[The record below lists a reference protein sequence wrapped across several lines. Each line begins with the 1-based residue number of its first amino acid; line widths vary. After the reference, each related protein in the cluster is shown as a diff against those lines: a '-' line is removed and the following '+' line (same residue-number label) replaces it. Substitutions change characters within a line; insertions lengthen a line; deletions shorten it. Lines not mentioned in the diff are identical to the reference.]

1 MIPLGKVSVFAA
13 SSWGGFFL
21 EQRMAKLYAEIAK
34 MEAQDDGTV
43 KVWGYASSEAVDS
56 DGEIIAAE
64 AMKAAIP
71 DYMKFGAVREMHG
84 SNAAGTAIEINVEN
98 DGRTFF
104 GAHIVDPVAVTKVKT
119 GVYKGFS
126 IGGSVTARDELNKSQ
141 ITGLK
146 LTEISLVDRP
156 ANPDAVFT
164 CYKADKPKDEE
175 EADKDDKPSDKS
187 AEEKG
192 DKPKDGDKE
201 PEAEEKDGKDDKKDD
216 EEEDDKKDEAEKSAS
231 VNLSESEIAI
241 LKAVLAKAEKPKDE
255 PVAKSMWQVKSLAD
269 VLMSLEWLISDASYD
284 GVDEAVIAQI
294 KESAGKLAES
304 LKALTVSEADKLVD
318 GLAAKAD
325 KSDDLAKAESV
336 DELAKAQDALKKS
349 NDALAKAQAEI
360 ESLKKQAAPPKGS
373 TKAISKAE
381 DNGEDPLNGFEPI
394 VKNDGSLDDV
404 ATLVKAAQ
412 AGRL

>member
-1 MIPLGKVSVFAA
+1 
-13 SSWGGFFL
+13 
-21 EQRMAKLYAEIAK
+21 MAKLYAEIAK

-56 DGEIIAAE
+56 DGEVIAAE

-84 SNAAGTAIEINVEN
+84 SNAAGTAIEINVED

-164 CYKADKPKDEE
+164 CFKADKPKEGEE
-175 EADKDDKPSDKS
+175 TADKDDEPADKTDETP
-187 AEEKG
+187 ADDTEKA
-192 DKPKDGDKE
+192 DG
-201 PEAEEKDGKDDKKDD
+201 EKVDDK
-216 EEEDDKKDEAEKSAS
+216 EDDKKDEAEKSAS
-231 VNLSESEIAI
+231 VELSESEIAI

-269 VLMSLEWLISDASYD
+269 VLMSLKWLIEDAVY
-284 GVDEAVIAQI
+284 GNIDEAVIAQI
-294 KESAGKLAES
+294 KESAGSLAES

-373 TKAISKAE
+373 TKAIGKAE
-381 DNGEDPLNGFEPI
+381 DNGEDPLNGFQPI

-404 ATLVKAAQ
+404 ATLVKAAHT
-412 AGRL
+412 GRL

>member
-1 MIPLGKVSVFAA
+1 
-13 SSWGGFFL
+13 
-21 EQRMAKLYAEIAK
+21 MAKLYAEIAK

-84 SNAAGTAIEINVEN
+84 SNAAGTAIEINVED

-175 EADKDDKPSDKS
+175 EADKDEDDKTADKTDETPDDD
-187 AEEKG
+187 AEKA
-192 DKPKDGDKE
+192 DG
-201 PEAEEKDGKDDKKDD
+201 DKKDD
-216 EEEDDKKDEAEKSAS
+216 KDDKEDEAEKSAS

-241 LKAVLAKAEKPKDE
+241 LKAVLAKAEKLKDE

-269 VLMSLEWLISDASYD
+269 VLTSLKWLIEDAAYD
-284 GVDEAVIAQI
+284 NIDETVIAQI
-294 KESAGKLAES
+294 KESAGSLAES

-325 KSDDLAKAESV
+325 KSDDLAKAESA

-373 TKAISKAE
+373 AKAISKAE
-381 DNGEDPLNGFEPI
+381 DNGEDPLKGFQPI

>member
-1 MIPLGKVSVFAA
+1 
-13 SSWGGFFL
+13 
-21 EQRMAKLYAEIAK
+21 MAKLYAEIAK

-84 SNAAGTAIEINVEN
+84 SNAAGTAIEINVED

-164 CYKADKPKDEE
+164 CYKADKPKADE
-175 EADKDDKPSDKS
+175 EADKDEDDKTADKADETPADD
-187 AEEKG
+187 AEKA
-192 DKPKDGDKE
+192 DG
-201 PEAEEKDGKDDKKDD
+201 DKKDD
-216 EEEDDKKDEAEKSAS
+216 KDDKEDETEKSAS

-241 LKAVLAKAEKPKDE
+241 LKAVLAKAEKQEAVTK
-255 PVAKSMWQVKSLAD
+255 AD
-269 VLMSLEWLISDASYD
+269 
-284 GVDEAVIAQI
+284 GPVDE
-294 KESAGKLAES
+294 L
-304 LKALTVSEADKLVD
+304 VSKS
-318 GLAAKAD
+318 D
-325 KSDDLAKAESV
+325 KSDDLAKAEMA
-336 DELAKAQDALKKS
+336 DALAKAQDALKKS

-381 DNGEDPLNGFEPI
+381 DNGEDPLKGFQPI

-412 AGRL
+412 TGRL

>member
-1 MIPLGKVSVFAA
+1 
-13 SSWGGFFL
+13 
-21 EQRMAKLYAEIAK
+21 MAKLYAEIAK

-56 DGEIIAAE
+56 DGEVIAAE

-84 SNAAGTAIEINVEN
+84 SNAAGTAIEINVED

-164 CYKADKPKDEE
+164 CFKADKPKDDEE
-175 EADKDDKPSDKS
+175 TADKDDESADKADETS
-187 AEEKG
+187 ADDAEKA
-192 DKPKDGDKE
+192 DGDK
-201 PEAEEKDGKDDKKDD
+201 KDGK
-216 EEEDDKKDEAEKSAS
+216 EDDKKDEAEKSAS
-231 VNLSESEIAI
+231 VELSASEIAI
-241 LKAVLAKAEKPKDE
+241 LKAVLVKAEKPKDE

-269 VLMSLEWLISDASYD
+269 VLASLKWLIEDAIYD
-284 GVDEAVIAQI
+284 DVDAAVIAQI
-294 KESAGKLAES
+294 KESAGSLAES

-325 KSDDLAKAESV
+325 KSDGLAKAESA

-373 TKAISKAE
+373 TKAIGKAE
-381 DNGEDPLNGFEPI
+381 DNGEDPLQGFQPI

-412 AGRL
+412 TGRL

>member
-1 MIPLGKVSVFAA
+1 
-13 SSWGGFFL
+13 
-21 EQRMAKLYAEIAK
+21 MAKLYAEIAK

-84 SNAAGTAIEINVEN
+84 SNAAGTAIEINVED

-187 AEEKG
+187 AEEEG
-192 DKPKDGDKE
+192 DKPKDGDKK
-201 PEAEEKDGKDDKKDD
+201 PEAEEKDDKDDKED
-216 EEEDDKKDEAEKSAS
+216 ETEKSAS
-231 VNLSESEIAI
+231 VDLSESEIAI
-241 LKAVLAKAEKPKDE
+241 LKAVLAKAEKQEAVTKADE
-255 PVAKSMWQVKSLAD
+255 PIDESVSKS
-269 VLMSLEWLISDASYD
+269 
-284 GVDEAVIAQI
+284 
-294 KESAGKLAES
+294 
-304 LKALTVSEADKLVD
+304 
-318 GLAAKAD
+318 D

-404 ATLVKAAQ
+404 ATLIKAKQ
-412 AGRL
+412 TGRL

>member
-1 MIPLGKVSVFAA
+1 
-13 SSWGGFFL
+13 
-21 EQRMAKLYAEIAK
+21 MAKLYAEIAK

-84 SNAAGTAIEINVEN
+84 SNAAGTAIEINVED

-164 CYKADKPKDEE
+164 CFKADKPKDEE
-175 EADKDDKPSDKS
+175 EAANKDDKPSDKS
-187 AEEKG
+187 AEEEG

-201 PEAEEKDGKDDKKDD
+201 PEAEDKEDDKKDD
-216 EEEDDKKDEAEKSAS
+216 KEDETEKSAS
-231 VNLSESEIAI
+231 VDLSEAEIAI

-255 PVAKSMWQVKSLAD
+255 LVTKSMWQVKSLAD
-269 VLMSLEWLISDASYD
+269 VLMSLKWLIEDAAYD
-284 GVDEAVIAQI
+284 NIDEAIIAQI
-294 KESAGKLAES
+294 KESAGSLAES
-304 LKALTVSEADKLVD
+304 LKALTVSEADKLAD
-318 GLAAKAD
+318 GLTAKAD

-349 NDALAKAQAEI
+349 NDALAKAQAEL

-373 TKAISKAE
+373 AKAISKAE
-381 DNGEDPLNGFEPI
+381 DNGEDPLNGFQPI

>member
-1 MIPLGKVSVFAA
+1 
-13 SSWGGFFL
+13 
-21 EQRMAKLYAEIAK
+21 MAKLYAEIAK

-84 SNAAGTAIEINVEN
+84 SNAAGTAIEINVED

-164 CYKADKPKDEE
+164 CFKADKPKDEE
-175 EADKDDKPSDKS
+175 EADKDEDDKPSDKS
-187 AEEKG
+187 AEEEG

-201 PEAEEKDGKDDKKDD
+201 PEDKDDKDDKED
-216 EEEDDKKDEAEKSAS
+216 EEDETEKSES
-231 VNLSESEIAI
+231 LNLSESEIAI
-241 LKAVLAKAEKPKDE
+241 LKAVLAKAEKQEAATKADE
-255 PVAKSMWQVKSLAD
+255 PVDESVSKS
-269 VLMSLEWLISDASYD
+269 
-284 GVDEAVIAQI
+284 
-294 KESAGKLAES
+294 
-304 LKALTVSEADKLVD
+304 
-318 GLAAKAD
+318 D
-325 KSDDLAKAESV
+325 KSDDLAKAEMA
-336 DELAKAQDALKKS
+336 DALAKAQDALKKS

-381 DNGEDPLNGFEPI
+381 DNGEDPLKGFEPI

-404 ATLVKAAQ
+404 ATLIKAAQ
-412 AGRL
+412 TGRL

>member
-1 MIPLGKVSVFAA
+1 
-13 SSWGGFFL
+13 
-21 EQRMAKLYAEIAK
+21 MAKLYAEIAK

-84 SNAAGTAIEINVEN
+84 SNAAGTAIEINVED

-175 EADKDDKPSDKS
+175 EADKEEDEKPTDKADETPADDT
-187 AEEKG
+187 EKA
-192 DKPKDGDKE
+192 DG
-201 PEAEEKDGKDDKKDD
+201 DKKDD
-216 EEEDDKKDEAEKSAS
+216 KEDKEDETGKSAS
-231 VNLSESEIAI
+231 VELSESEIAI
-241 LKAVLAKAEKPKDE
+241 LKAVLAKAEKPKDD

-269 VLMSLEWLISDASYD
+269 VLLSLKWLINDAGYD

-294 KESAGKLAES
+294 KESAANLAES

-325 KSDDLAKAESV
+325 KSDDLAKAESAG
-336 DELAKAQDALKKS
+336 ELAKAQDALKKS

-404 ATLVKAAQ
+404 ATLIKAKQ
-412 AGRL
+412 TGRL

>member
-1 MIPLGKVSVFAA
+1 
-13 SSWGGFFL
+13 
-21 EQRMAKLYAEIAK
+21 MAKLYAEIAK

-84 SNAAGTAIEINVEN
+84 SNAAGTAIEINVED

-104 GAHIVDPVAVTKVKT
+104 GAHIVDPIAVTKVKT

-175 EADKDDKPSDKS
+175 EADKAEDDKS
-187 AEEKG
+187 ANKTDETPADDAEKA
-192 DKPKDGDKE
+192 DGNK
-201 PEAEEKDGKDDKKDD
+201 KDDK
-216 EEEDDKKDEAEKSAS
+216 EDEAEKSAS
-231 VNLSESEIAI
+231 VELSESEIAI
-241 LKAVLAKAEKPKDE
+241 LKAVLAKAEKLKDE
-255 PVAKSMWQVKSLAD
+255 PVTKSMWQVKSLAD
-269 VLMSLEWLISDASYD
+269 VLMSLKWLIEDAVY
-284 GVDEAVIAQI
+284 GNIDEAVIAQI
-294 KESAGKLAES
+294 KESAGSLAES

-373 TKAISKAE
+373 AKAISKAE
-381 DNGEDPLNGFEPI
+381 DNGEDPLKGFQPI

>member
-1 MIPLGKVSVFAA
+1 MT
-13 SSWGGFFL
+13 
-21 EQRMAKLYAEIAK
+21 KLYAEIAK

-84 SNAAGTAIEINVEN
+84 SNAAGTAIEINVED

-104 GAHIVDPVAVTKVKT
+104 GAHIVDPIAVTKVKT

-164 CYKADKPKDEE
+164 CFKADKPKDGEE
-175 EADKDDKPSDKS
+175 AADKDDES
-187 AEEKG
+187 AKKTDETPADDTEK
-192 DKPKDGDKE
+192 
-201 PEAEEKDGKDDKKDD
+201 ADDKADKKVDD
-216 EEEDDKKDEAEKSAS
+216 KEDDKKDETEKSAS

-269 VLMSLEWLISDASYD
+269 VLMSLKWLIEDAAYD
-284 GVDEAVIAQI
+284 NIDEAVIAQI
-294 KESAGKLAES
+294 KESAGSLAES

-325 KSDDLAKAESV
+325 KSDDLAKAEMA
-336 DELAKAQDALKKS
+336 DALAKAQDALKKS

-373 TKAISKAE
+373 TKAIGKAE
-381 DNGEDPLNGFEPI
+381 DNGEDPLNGFTPI

-404 ATLVKAAQ
+404 ATLIKAKQ
-412 AGRL
+412 TGRL

>member
-1 MIPLGKVSVFAA
+1 MT
-13 SSWGGFFL
+13 
-21 EQRMAKLYAEIAK
+21 KLYAEIAK

-56 DGEIIAAE
+56 DGEVIAAE

-84 SNAAGTAIEINVEN
+84 SNAAGTAIEINVED

-104 GAHIVDPVAVTKVKT
+104 GAHIVDPIAVTKVKT

-126 IGGSVTARDELNKSQ
+126 IGGSVTARDDLNKSQ

-164 CYKADKPKDEE
+164 CFKADKPKADE
-175 EADKDDKPSDKS
+175 EADKDEDDKS
-187 AEEKG
+187 ADKTDETPADDAEKA
-192 DKPKDGDKE
+192 DG
-201 PEAEEKDGKDDKKDD
+201 DKKDD
-216 EEEDDKKDEAEKSAS
+216 DKEDKEDEAEKSAS

-241 LKAVLAKAEKPKDE
+241 LKAVLAKADKPKDE
-255 PVAKSMWQVKSLAD
+255 PVAKSMYQVKSLAD
-269 VLMSLEWLISDASYD
+269 VLMSLKWLVDDAVYVD
-284 GVDEAVIAQI
+284 IDEAVIAQI
-294 KESAGKLAES
+294 KESAASLAES
-304 LKALTVSEADKLVD
+304 LKALAASEADKLVD

-325 KSDDLAKAESV
+325 KSDDIAKAESA

-373 TKAISKAE
+373 TKAIGKAE
-381 DNGEDPLNGFEPI
+381 DNGEDPLKGFQPI

-404 ATLVKAAQ
+404 ATLIKAAQ
-412 AGRL
+412 TGRL

>member
-1 MIPLGKVSVFAA
+1 
-13 SSWGGFFL
+13 
-21 EQRMAKLYAEIAK
+21 MAKLYAEIAK

-84 SNAAGTAIEINVEN
+84 SNAAGTAIEINVED

-141 ITGLK
+141 ITGLR

-175 EADKDDKPSDKS
+175 EADKD
-187 AEEKG
+187 E
-192 DKPKDGDKE
+192 
-201 PEAEEKDGKDDKKDD
+201 DDKTADKTDETPDD
-216 EEEDDKKDEAEKSAS
+216 DAEKADGDKKDEKDDKEDETEKSAS
-231 VNLSESEIAI
+231 VDLSESEIAI

-255 PVAKSMWQVKSLAD
+255 PVAKSMWQVKSLGD
-269 VLMSLEWLISDASYD
+269 VLMSLKWLIEDAVY
-284 GVDEAVIAQI
+284 GNIDEAVIAKI
-294 KESAGKLAES
+294 KESAGSLAES

-325 KSDDLAKAESV
+325 KSDDLAKAESA

-349 NDALAKAQAEI
+349 NKALAEAQAEI

-373 TKAISKAE
+373 AKAISKAE
-381 DNGEDPLNGFEPI
+381 DNGEDPLKGFQPI

>member
-1 MIPLGKVSVFAA
+1 
-13 SSWGGFFL
+13 
-21 EQRMAKLYAEIAK
+21 MAKLYAEIAK

-56 DGEIIAAE
+56 DGEVIAAE

-84 SNAAGTAIEINVEN
+84 SNAAGTAIEINVED

-164 CYKADKPKDEE
+164 CFKADKPKDEE
-175 EADKDDKPSDKS
+175 EAADKDDEPADKADETPDDD
-187 AEEKG
+187 AEKA
-192 DKPKDGDKE
+192 DG
-201 PEAEEKDGKDDKKDD
+201 DKKDD
-216 EEEDDKKDEAEKSAS
+216 KEYDKKDEAEKSAS

-269 VLMSLEWLISDASYD
+269 VLTSLKWLIEDAAYD
-284 GVDEAVIAQI
+284 KVDEAVIAQI
-294 KESAGKLAES
+294 KESAASLAES

-373 TKAISKAE
+373 TKAIGKAE
-381 DNGEDPLNGFEPI
+381 DNGEDPLNGFQPI

-412 AGRL
+412 TGRL

>member
-1 MIPLGKVSVFAA
+1 
-13 SSWGGFFL
+13 
-21 EQRMAKLYAEIAK
+21 MAKLYAEIAK

-84 SNAAGTAIEINVEN
+84 SNAAGTAIEINVED

-104 GAHIVDPVAVTKVKT
+104 GAHIVDPIAVTKVKT

-164 CYKADKPKDEE
+164 CYKADKPKDGE
-175 EADKDDKPSDKS
+175 EADKDDKPADKADETPADDTEKADSDTVD
-187 AEEKG
+187 EKV
-192 DKPKDGDKE
+192 DNK
-201 PEAEEKDGKDDKKDD
+201 
-216 EEEDDKKDEAEKSAS
+216 EDDKKDEAEKSAS
-231 VNLSESEIAI
+231 VELSDSEITI

-269 VLMSLEWLISDASYD
+269 VLTSLKWLIEDAAYD
-284 GVDEAVIAQI
+284 NIDEAVIAQI
-294 KESAGKLAES
+294 KESAGSLAES

-373 TKAISKAE
+373 TKAIGKAE
-381 DNGEDPLNGFEPI
+381 DNGEDPLKGFEPI

-404 ATLVKAAQ
+404 ATLIKAAQ
-412 AGRL
+412 TGRL

>member
-1 MIPLGKVSVFAA
+1 
-13 SSWGGFFL
+13 
-21 EQRMAKLYAEIAK
+21 MAKLYAEIAK

-84 SNAAGTAIEINVEN
+84 SNAAGTAIEINVED

-164 CYKADKPKDEE
+164 CFKADKPKDGEE
-175 EADKDDKPSDKS
+175 VADKDDEPADKTDETP
-187 AEEKG
+187 ADDTEKA
-192 DKPKDGDKE
+192 DSEKKDDKE
-201 PEAEEKDGKDDKKDD
+201 DDKKDD
-216 EEEDDKKDEAEKSAS
+216 AEKSAS

-241 LKAVLAKAEKPKDE
+241 LKAVLAKAEKSDGVAKAE
-255 PVAKSMWQVKSLAD
+255 PIAKSMWQVKSLAD
-269 VLMSLEWLISDASYD
+269 VLASLKWLIEDAIYD
-284 GVDEAVIAQI
+284 DVDAAVIAQI
-294 KESAGKLAES
+294 KESAGSLAES

-325 KSDDLAKAESV
+325 KSDDLAKAESA
-336 DELAKAQDALKKS
+336 DELAKTQDALKKS

-373 TKAISKAE
+373 TKAIGKAE
-381 DNGEDPLNGFEPI
+381 DNGEDPLKGFQPI

-412 AGRL
+412 SGRL

>member
-1 MIPLGKVSVFAA
+1 
-13 SSWGGFFL
+13 
-21 EQRMAKLYAEIAK
+21 MAKLYAEITK

-56 DGEIIAAE
+56 DGEVIAAE

-175 EADKDDKPSDKS
+175 EADKDEDDKTADKTDETPADD
-187 AEEKG
+187 AEKAD
-192 DKPKDGDKE
+192 DKADGK
-201 PEAEEKDGKDDKKDD
+201 ADGKKDDK
-216 EEEDDKKDEAEKSAS
+216 EDEAEKSAS

-269 VLMSLEWLISDASYD
+269 VLTSLKWLIEDAAYD
-284 GVDEAVIAQI
+284 KVDEAVIAQI
-294 KESAGKLAES
+294 KESAASLAES
-304 LKALTVSEADKLVD
+304 LKALAASEADKLVD
-318 GLAAKAD
+318 GLATKAD

-373 TKAISKAE
+373 TKAIGKAE
-381 DNGEDPLNGFEPI
+381 DNGEDPLNGFQPI

-404 ATLVKAAQ
+404 ATLIKAKQ
-412 AGRL
+412 TGRL

>member
-1 MIPLGKVSVFAA
+1 
-13 SSWGGFFL
+13 
-21 EQRMAKLYAEIAK
+21 MAKLYAEIAK

-84 SNAAGTAIEINVEN
+84 SNAAGTAIEINVED

-164 CYKADKPKDEE
+164 CFKADKPKDEE
-175 EADKDDKPSDKS
+175 EADKAENDKPSDKS
-187 AEEKG
+187 AEAED
-192 DKPKDGDKE
+192 DKPKDDKE
-201 PEAEEKDGKDDKKDD
+201 
-216 EEEDDKKDEAEKSAS
+216 DEAEKSAS

-255 PVAKSMWQVKSLAD
+255 PVTKSMWQVKSLAD
-269 VLMSLEWLISDASYD
+269 VLVSLKWLIHDAGYD
-284 GVDEAVIAQI
+284 GTDEAVVAQI
-294 KESAGKLAES
+294 KESAGSLAES

-404 ATLVKAAQ
+404 ATLIKAKQ
-412 AGRL
+412 TGRL

>member
-1 MIPLGKVSVFAA
+1 
-13 SSWGGFFL
+13 
-21 EQRMAKLYAEIAK
+21 MAKLYAEIAK

-84 SNAAGTAIEINVEN
+84 SNAAGTAIEINVED

-269 VLMSLEWLISDASYD
+269 VLMSLEWLISDAGYD
-284 GVDEAVIAQI
+284 GVDDAVIAQI
-294 KESAGKLAES
+294 KESADSLAES

-373 TKAISKAE
+373 AKAISKAE
-381 DNGEDPLNGFEPI
+381 DNGEDPLKGFQPI

-412 AGRL
+412 TGRL

>member
-1 MIPLGKVSVFAA
+1 
-13 SSWGGFFL
+13 
-21 EQRMAKLYAEIAK
+21 MAKLYAEIAK

-84 SNAAGTAIEINVEN
+84 SNAAGTAIEINVED

-164 CYKADKPKDEE
+164 CFKADKPKDEE
-175 EADKDDKPSDKS
+175 EAADKDDKPSNKP
-187 AEEKG
+187 AEEEG

-201 PEAEEKDGKDDKKDD
+201 PEAEDKDGKDDKDD
-216 EEEDDKKDEAEKSAS
+216 KEDDKKDETEKSAS
-231 VNLSESEIAI
+231 VDLSEAEIAI
-241 LKAVLAKAEKPKDE
+241 LKAVLARFEK
-255 PVAKSMWQVKSLAD
+255 S
-269 VLMSLEWLISDASYD
+269 
-284 GVDEAVIAQI
+284 AV
-294 KESAGKLAES
+294 
-304 LKALTVSEADKLVD
+304 
-318 GLAAKAD
+318 
-325 KSDDLAKAESV
+325 SDDLAKAESV

-381 DNGEDPLNGFEPI
+381 DNGEDPLKGFQPI

-412 AGRL
+412 TGRL

>member
-1 MIPLGKVSVFAA
+1 
-13 SSWGGFFL
+13 
-21 EQRMAKLYAEIAK
+21 MAKLYAEIAK

-84 SNAAGTAIEINVEN
+84 SNAAGTAIEINVED

-164 CYKADKPKDEE
+164 CYKADKTKADEE
-175 EADKDDKPSDKS
+175 AEKAEDDKPSDKS
-187 AEEKG
+187 AE
-192 DKPKDGDKE
+192 D
-201 PEAEEKDGKDDKKDD
+201 KDGKDDKGDKEDD
-216 EEEDDKKDEAEKSAS
+216 EDETEKSES

-241 LKAVLAKAEKPKDE
+241 LKAVLAKAEKQEAATKADE
-255 PVAKSMWQVKSLAD
+255 PVDESVRKS
-269 VLMSLEWLISDASYD
+269 
-284 GVDEAVIAQI
+284 
-294 KESAGKLAES
+294 
-304 LKALTVSEADKLVD
+304 
-318 GLAAKAD
+318 D
-325 KSDDLAKAESV
+325 KSDDLAKAEMA

-381 DNGEDPLNGFEPI
+381 DNGEDPLKGFEPI

-404 ATLVKAAQ
+404 ATLIKAAQ
-412 AGRL
+412 TGRL

>member
-1 MIPLGKVSVFAA
+1 MT
-13 SSWGGFFL
+13 
-21 EQRMAKLYAEIAK
+21 KLYAEIAK

-84 SNAAGTAIEINVEN
+84 SNAAGTAIEINVED

-164 CYKADKPKDEE
+164 CYKADKPKADE
-175 EADKDDKPSDKS
+175 EADKDEDEKPADDT
-187 AEEKG
+187 EKA
-192 DKPKDGDKE
+192 DG
-201 PEAEEKDGKDDKKDD
+201 DKKDD
-216 EEEDDKKDEAEKSAS
+216 KDDKEDE
-231 VNLSESEIAI
+231 
-241 LKAVLAKAEKPKDE
+241 AEKPKDE

-269 VLMSLEWLISDASYD
+269 VLMSLKWLINDAGYD

-294 KESAGKLAES
+294 KESAGSLAES

-325 KSDDLAKAESV
+325 KSDDLAKAESA

-373 TKAISKAE
+373 TKAIGKAE
-381 DNGEDPLNGFEPI
+381 DNGEDPLNGFQPI

-404 ATLVKAAQ
+404 ATLIKAKQ
-412 AGRL
+412 TGRL

>member
-1 MIPLGKVSVFAA
+1 
-13 SSWGGFFL
+13 
-21 EQRMAKLYAEIAK
+21 MAKLYAEIAK

-56 DGEIIAAE
+56 DGEIITAQ

-84 SNAAGTAIEINVEN
+84 SNAAGTAIEINVED

-104 GAHIVDPVAVTKVKT
+104 GAHIVDPVAVTKVKK

-126 IGGSVTARDELNKSQ
+126 IGGGVTSRDELNKSQ

-164 CYKADKPKDEE
+164 CFKADKPKDGE
-175 EADKDDKPSDKS
+175 EAADKGDEPAEKTDETPADDTEKADGEKVDEKVDDK
-187 AEEKG
+187 
-192 DKPKDGDKE
+192 
-201 PEAEEKDGKDDKKDD
+201 
-216 EEEDDKKDEAEKSAS
+216 EDDKKDEAEKSAS
-231 VNLSESEIAI
+231 VELSESEIAI
-241 LKAVLAKAEKPKDE
+241 LKAVLAKAEKHEGELKYE
-255 PVAKSMWQVKSLAD
+255 PVD
-269 VLMSLEWLISDASYD
+269 VL
-284 GVDEAVIAQI
+284 
-294 KESAGKLAES
+294 
-304 LKALTVSEADKLVD
+304 VSKS
-318 GLAAKAD
+318 D

-336 DELAKAQDALKKS
+336 DELVKAQDALKKS

-381 DNGEDPLNGFEPI
+381 DNGEDPLNGFQPI

-404 ATLVKAAQ
+404 ATLIKAKQ
-412 AGRL
+412 TGRL

>member
-1 MIPLGKVSVFAA
+1 
-13 SSWGGFFL
+13 
-21 EQRMAKLYAEIAK
+21 MAKLYAEIAK

-84 SNAAGTAIEINVEN
+84 SNAAGTAIEINVED

-175 EADKDDKPSDKS
+175 EAVDKDDKP
-187 AEEKG
+187 AEKTDETPADDTEKA
-192 DKPKDGDKE
+192 DGDK
-201 PEAEEKDGKDDKKDD
+201 KDGK
-216 EEEDDKKDEAEKSAS
+216 EDDKKDEAEKSAS

-255 PVAKSMWQVKSLAD
+255 LVTKSMWQVKSLAD
-269 VLMSLEWLISDASYD
+269 VLTSLKWLIEDAAYD
-284 GVDEAVIAQI
+284 KVDEAVIAQI
-294 KESAGKLAES
+294 KESAGSLAES

-373 TKAISKAE
+373 TKAIGKAE
-381 DNGEDPLNGFEPI
+381 DNGEDPLQGFQPI

-412 AGRL
+412 TGRL

>member
-1 MIPLGKVSVFAA
+1 
-13 SSWGGFFL
+13 
-21 EQRMAKLYAEIAK
+21 MAKLYAEIAK

-84 SNAAGTAIEINVEN
+84 SNAAGTAIEINVED

-164 CYKADKPKDEE
+164 CYKADKQKDEE
-175 EADKDDKPSDKS
+175 EADKEDDDKPADKADETPADD
-187 AEEKG
+187 AEKA
-192 DKPKDGDKE
+192 DG
-201 PEAEEKDGKDDKKDD
+201 DKKDD
-216 EEEDDKKDEAEKSAS
+216 KEDETEKSAS

-255 PVAKSMWQVKSLAD
+255 PVAKSMWQVNSLAD
-269 VLMSLEWLISDASYD
+269 VLMSLKWLIEDAAYD
-284 GVDEAVIAQI
+284 NIDEAVIAQI
-294 KESAGKLAES
+294 KESAGSLAES
-304 LKALTVSEADKLVD
+304 LKALAISEADKLVD

-349 NDALAKAQAEI
+349 NDALAKARAEI

-381 DNGEDPLNGFEPI
+381 DNGEDPLNGFQPI

-412 AGRL
+412 TGRL

>member
-1 MIPLGKVSVFAA
+1 
-13 SSWGGFFL
+13 
-21 EQRMAKLYAEIAK
+21 MAKLYAEIAK

-84 SNAAGTAIEINVEN
+84 SNAAGTAIEINVED

-104 GAHIVDPVAVTKVKT
+104 GAHIVDPVAVAKVKT

-164 CYKADKPKDEE
+164 CFKADKPKDEE
-175 EADKDDKPSDKS
+175 AEKGEEDKPTDK
-187 AEEKG
+187 ADETPADDDEKA
-192 DKPKDGDKE
+192 DGDK
-201 PEAEEKDGKDDKKDD
+201 ADKKDD
-216 EEEDDKKDEAEKSAS
+216 DNDDKKDETEKSAS
-231 VNLSESEIAI
+231 VELSESEIAI
-241 LKAVLAKAEKPKDE
+241 LKTVLAKAEK
-255 PVAKSMWQVKSLAD
+255 L
-269 VLMSLEWLISDASYD
+269 
-284 GVDEAVIAQI
+284 
-294 KESAGKLAES
+294 
-304 LKALTVSEADKLVD
+304 
-318 GLAAKAD
+318 KAD
-325 KSDDLAKAESV
+325 KSDDLAKAELV

-381 DNGEDPLNGFEPI
+381 DNGEDPLNGFQPI

-412 AGRL
+412 TGRL

>member
-1 MIPLGKVSVFAA
+1 MT
-13 SSWGGFFL
+13 
-21 EQRMAKLYAEIAK
+21 KLYAQIAK
-34 MEAQDDGTV
+34 TEAQDDGTV

-56 DGEIIAAE
+56 DGEVIAAE

-84 SNAAGTAIEINVEN
+84 SNAAGTAIEINVED

-126 IGGSVTARDELNKSQ
+126 IGGRVTARDDLNKSQ

-164 CYKADKPKDEE
+164 CFKADKPKADE
-175 EADKDDKPSDKS
+175 EADKDEDDKS
-187 AEEKG
+187 ADKTDETPADDAEKA
-192 DKPKDGDKE
+192 DG
-201 PEAEEKDGKDDKKDD
+201 DKKDD
-216 EEEDDKKDEAEKSAS
+216 KEDKEDEAEKSAS
-231 VNLSESEIAI
+231 VNLSESEIAA
-241 LKAVLAKAEKPKDE
+241 LKAVLAKADKPKGGTA
-255 PVAKSMWQVKSLAD
+255 AKSMYQVKSPAD
-269 VLMSLEWLISDASYD
+269 VLMSLKWLVEDAAYD
-284 GVDEAVIAQI
+284 NIDEAVTAQI
-294 KESAGKLAES
+294 KESAAGLAES
-304 LKALTVSEADKLVD
+304 LKALAASEADKPAD
-318 GLAAKAD
+318 GLAAKAG
-325 KSDDLAKAESV
+325 KSDDIAKAESA

-360 ESLKKQAAPPKGS
+360 ESLKKQAVPPKGS
-373 TKAISKAE
+373 TKAIGKAE
-381 DNGEDPLNGFEPI
+381 DNGEDPLKGFQPI

-404 ATLVKAAQ
+404 ATLIKAAQ
-412 AGRL
+412 TGRL

>member
-1 MIPLGKVSVFAA
+1 
-13 SSWGGFFL
+13 
-21 EQRMAKLYAEIAK
+21 MAKLYAEIAK

-56 DGEIIAAE
+56 DGEVIAAE

-84 SNAAGTAIEINVEN
+84 SNAAGTAIEINVED

-104 GAHIVDPVAVTKVKT
+104 GAHIIDPIAVTKVKT

-164 CYKADKPKDEE
+164 CFKADKPKDEE
-175 EADKDDKPSDKS
+175 EATDKDDKPSDKS
-187 AEEKG
+187 TEEE
-192 DKPKDGDKE
+192 DENPKDGDKE
-201 PEAEEKDGKDDKKDD
+201 PKAEDKDDKDD
-216 EEEDDKKDEAEKSAS
+216 SKKDEAEKSAS
-231 VNLSESEIAI
+231 VELSESEIAI
-241 LKAVLAKAEKPKDE
+241 LKAVLAKAEKPEDE
-255 PVAKSMWQVKSLAD
+255 LVAKSMWQVKSLAD
-269 VLMSLEWLISDASYD
+269 VLASLKWLIEDAIYD
-284 GVDEAVIAQI
+284 DVDVAVIAQI
-294 KESAGKLAES
+294 KESAGSLAES

-325 KSDDLAKAESV
+325 KSDDLAKAESA

-381 DNGEDPLNGFEPI
+381 DNGEDPLQGFQPI

>member
-1 MIPLGKVSVFAA
+1 
-13 SSWGGFFL
+13 
-21 EQRMAKLYAEIAK
+21 MAKLYAEIAK

-84 SNAAGTAIEINVEN
+84 SNAAGTAIEINVED

-164 CYKADKPKDEE
+164 CFKADKPKDEE
-175 EADKDDKPSDKS
+175 EATDKDDKPSDKS
-187 AEEKG
+187 AEDEDG
-192 DKPKDGDKE
+192 KPKDGDKK
-201 PEAEEKDGKDDKKDD
+201 PETEDKDDKDDKDD
-216 EEEDDKKDEAEKSAS
+216 DKEDETEKSAS

-241 LKAVLAKAEKPKDE
+241 LKAVLAKAEKQEAVTK
-255 PVAKSMWQVKSLAD
+255 AD
-269 VLMSLEWLISDASYD
+269 DP
-284 GVDEAVIAQI
+284 VDE
-294 KESAGKLAES
+294 S
-304 LKALTVSEADKLVD
+304 VSKS
-318 GLAAKAD
+318 D
-325 KSDDLAKAESV
+325 KSDDLSKAEMA
-336 DELAKAQDALKKS
+336 DALAKAQDALKKS
-349 NDALAKAQAEI
+349 NEALARAQAEI

-381 DNGEDPLNGFEPI
+381 DNGEDPLKGFEPI

-404 ATLVKAAQ
+404 ATLIKAKQ
-412 AGRL
+412 TGRL

>member
-1 MIPLGKVSVFAA
+1 MICRKFNFTVGSVGVCR
-13 SSWGGFFL
+13 SLCGGGFFL
-21 EQRMAKLYAEIAK
+21 EYRMAKLYAEIAK

-84 SNAAGTAIEINVEN
+84 SNAAGTAIEINVED

-175 EADKDDKPSDKS
+175 ETADKDNEPADKAGETPADDT
-187 AEEKG
+187 EKA
-192 DKPKDGDKE
+192 DGEKVDDKE
-201 PEAEEKDGKDDKKDD
+201 
-216 EEEDDKKDEAEKSAS
+216 DEAEKSAS

-269 VLMSLEWLISDASYD
+269 VLMSLKWLIEDAAYD
-284 GVDEAVIAQI
+284 NIDEAVIAQI
-294 KESAGKLAES
+294 KESAGSLAES
-304 LKALTVSEADKLVD
+304 LKALTISEADKLVD

-381 DNGEDPLNGFEPI
+381 DNGEDPLNGFQPI

-404 ATLVKAAQ
+404 ATLIKAAH

>member
-1 MIPLGKVSVFAA
+1 
-13 SSWGGFFL
+13 
-21 EQRMAKLYAEIAK
+21 MAKLYTEIAK

-56 DGEIIAAE
+56 DGEIITAE

-84 SNAAGTAIEINVEN
+84 LNAAGTAIEINVED

-164 CYKADKPKDEE
+164 CFKADKPKDEE
-175 EADKDDKPSDKS
+175 EADKEEDEKPTDKADETPADD
-187 AEEKG
+187 AEKA
-192 DKPKDGDKE
+192 DGN
-201 PEAEEKDGKDDKKDD
+201 KK
-216 EEEDDKKDEAEKSAS
+216 DDKKDEAEKSAS

-241 LKAVLAKAEKPKDE
+241 LKAALAKAEKQKDE
-255 PVAKSMWQVKSLAD
+255 PIAKSMWQVKSLSD
-269 VLMSLEWLISDASYD
+269 VLTSLKWLIEDAAYD
-284 GVDEAVIAQI
+284 KVDEAVIAQI
-294 KESAGKLAES
+294 KESAASLAES
-304 LKALTVSEADKLVD
+304 LKVLTVSEADKLID

-325 KSDDLAKAESV
+325 KSDDLAKAESAN
-336 DELAKAQDALKKS
+336 ELAKAQDALKKS

-381 DNGEDPLNGFEPI
+381 DNGEDLLNGFQPI

-404 ATLVKAAQ
+404 ATLIKAAQ
-412 AGRL
+412 TGRL

>member
-1 MIPLGKVSVFAA
+1 
-13 SSWGGFFL
+13 
-21 EQRMAKLYAEIAK
+21 MAKLYAEIAK

-56 DGEIIAAE
+56 DGEVIAAE

-84 SNAAGTAIEINVEN
+84 SNAAGTAIEINVED

-104 GAHIVDPVAVTKVKT
+104 GAHIVDPIAVTKVKT

-164 CYKADKPKDEE
+164 CFKADKPKDGEE
-175 EADKDDKPSDKS
+175 VADKDDESAKKTDETPADDTEKADDKSDK
-187 AEEKG
+187 KV
-192 DKPKDGDKE
+192 
-201 PEAEEKDGKDDKKDD
+201 DDK
-216 EEEDDKKDEAEKSAS
+216 EDDKKDEAEKSAS

-241 LKAVLAKAEKPKDE
+241 LKAVLAKAEKQEAATKADE
-255 PVAKSMWQVKSLAD
+255 PVDESVSKS
-269 VLMSLEWLISDASYD
+269 
-284 GVDEAVIAQI
+284 
-294 KESAGKLAES
+294 
-304 LKALTVSEADKLVD
+304 
-318 GLAAKAD
+318 D
-325 KSDDLAKAESV
+325 KSDDLAKAEMA
-336 DELAKAQDALKKS
+336 DALAKAQDALKKS

-373 TKAISKAE
+373 TKAIGKAE
-381 DNGEDPLNGFEPI
+381 DNGEDPLNGFTPI

-404 ATLVKAAQ
+404 ATLIKAKQ
-412 AGRL
+412 TGRL

>member
-1 MIPLGKVSVFAA
+1 
-13 SSWGGFFL
+13 
-21 EQRMAKLYAEIAK
+21 MAKLYAEIAK

-56 DGEIIAAE
+56 DGEVIAAE

-84 SNAAGTAIEINVEN
+84 SNAAGTAIEINVED

-164 CYKADKPKDEE
+164 CFKADKPKDGEE
-175 EADKDDKPSDKS
+175 AADKDDEPADK
-187 AEEKG
+187 ADETPADDTEK
-192 DKPKDGDKE
+192 
-201 PEAEEKDGKDDKKDD
+201 ADDKKD
-216 EEEDDKKDEAEKSAS
+216 KAEKSAS
-231 VNLSESEIAI
+231 VELSDSEIAI

-269 VLMSLEWLISDASYD
+269 VLMSLKWLIEDAVY
-284 GVDEAVIAQI
+284 GNIDEAVVAQI
-294 KESAGKLAES
+294 KESAGSLAES
-304 LKALTVSEADKLVD
+304 LKALTISEADKLVD

-325 KSDDLAKAESV
+325 KSDDLAKAESA

-381 DNGEDPLNGFEPI
+381 DNGEDPLNGFQPI

-404 ATLVKAAQ
+404 ATLVKAAHT
-412 AGRL
+412 GRL

>member
-1 MIPLGKVSVFAA
+1 
-13 SSWGGFFL
+13 
-21 EQRMAKLYAEIAK
+21 MAKLYAEIAK

-84 SNAAGTAIEINVEN
+84 SNAAGTAIEINVED

-164 CYKADKPKDEE
+164 CFKADKPKDDE
-175 EADKDDKPSDKS
+175 EAGKEEDEKPADKADETPADD
-187 AEEKG
+187 AEKA
-192 DKPKDGDKE
+192 DGDKK
-201 PEAEEKDGKDDKKDD
+201 AD
-216 EEEDDKKDEAEKSAS
+216 EEDDKKDEAEKSAN
-231 VNLSESEIAI
+231 VELSESEIAI
-241 LKAVLAKAEKPKDE
+241 LKAALAKAEKPKDE
-255 PVAKSMWQVKSLAD
+255 PVTKSMWQVKSLAD
-269 VLMSLEWLISDASYD
+269 VLMSLKWLINDAGYD

-294 KESAGKLAES
+294 KESAGSLAES

-325 KSDDLAKAESV
+325 KSDDLAKAESAN
-336 DELAKAQDALKKS
+336 ELAKAQDALKKS

-381 DNGEDPLNGFEPI
+381 DNGEDPLNGFQPI

-412 AGRL
+412 TGRL

>member
-1 MIPLGKVSVFAA
+1 
-13 SSWGGFFL
+13 
-21 EQRMAKLYAEIAK
+21 MAKLYAEIAK

-56 DGEIIAAE
+56 DGEVIAAE

-71 DYMKFGAVREMHG
+71 GYMKFGAVREMHG
-84 SNAAGTAIEINVEN
+84 SNAAGTAIEINVED

-164 CYKADKPKDEE
+164 CFKADKPKDDEE
-175 EADKDDKPSDKS
+175 TADKDDESADKADETPDDD
-187 AEEKG
+187 AEKA
-192 DKPKDGDKE
+192 DG
-201 PEAEEKDGKDDKKDD
+201 DKKDD
-216 EEEDDKKDEAEKSAS
+216 KEDDKKDEAEKSAS
-231 VNLSESEIAI
+231 VELSESEIAI
-241 LKAVLAKAEKPKDE
+241 LKAVLAKAEKSKDE

-269 VLMSLEWLISDASYD
+269 VLASLKWLIEDAIYD
-284 GVDEAVIAQI
+284 DVDAAVIMQI
-294 KESAGKLAES
+294 KESAGSLAES

-325 KSDDLAKAESV
+325 KSDDLAKAESA

-381 DNGEDPLNGFEPI
+381 DNGEDPLKGFQPI

-412 AGRL
+412 TGRL

>member
-1 MIPLGKVSVFAA
+1 
-13 SSWGGFFL
+13 
-21 EQRMAKLYAEIAK
+21 MAKLYAEIAK

-84 SNAAGTAIEINVEN
+84 SNAAGTAIEINVED

-126 IGGSVTARDELNKSQ
+126 IGGSVTARDELNKSK

-164 CYKADKPKDEE
+164 CFKADKPKDEE
-175 EADKDDKPSDKS
+175 TAN
-187 AEEKG
+187 
-192 DKPKDGDKE
+192 
-201 PEAEEKDGKDDKKDD
+201 KDD
-216 EEEDDKKDEAEKSAS
+216 EPADKTDETPADDAEKADGEKVDDKEDDKKDEAEKSAS
-231 VNLSESEIAI
+231 VELSESEIAI

-269 VLMSLEWLISDASYD
+269 VLTSLKWLIDDATY
-284 GVDEAVIAQI
+284 VDIDETVIAQI
-294 KESAGKLAES
+294 KESAGSLAES
-304 LKALTVSEADKLVD
+304 LKALTISEADKLVD

-373 TKAISKAE
+373 TKAIGKAE

-412 AGRL
+412 TGRL

>member
-1 MIPLGKVSVFAA
+1 
-13 SSWGGFFL
+13 
-21 EQRMAKLYAEIAK
+21 MAKLYAEIAK

-56 DGEIIAAE
+56 DGEVIAAE

-84 SNAAGTAIEINVEN
+84 SNAAGTAIEINVED

-164 CYKADKPKDEE
+164 CFKADKPKDEE
-175 EADKDDKPSDKS
+175 EAADKDDKPSDKS
-187 AEEKG
+187 AEEEG
-192 DKPKDGDKE
+192 DKPKEGDKE
-201 PEAEEKDGKDDKKDD
+201 PEDEDKDGKDDKD
-216 EEEDDKKDEAEKSAS
+216 DDKEDETEKSAR
-231 VNLSESEIAI
+231 VDLSEAEIAI
-241 LKAVLAKAEKPKDE
+241 LKAVLARFEKS
-255 PVAKSMWQVKSLAD
+255 AA
-269 VLMSLEWLISDASYD
+269 SD
-284 GVDEAVIAQI
+284 G
-294 KESAGKLAES
+294 
-304 LKALTVSEADKLVD
+304 
-318 GLAAKAD
+318 
-325 KSDDLAKAESV
+325 LAKAESA

-349 NDALAKAQAEI
+349 NDALAKAQAEL

-373 TKAISKAE
+373 AKAISKTE
-381 DNGEDPLNGFEPI
+381 DNGEDPLKGFQPI

>member
-1 MIPLGKVSVFAA
+1 MT
-13 SSWGGFFL
+13 
-21 EQRMAKLYAEIAK
+21 KLYAEIAK

-56 DGEIIAAE
+56 DGEVIAAE

-84 SNAAGTAIEINVEN
+84 SNAAGTAIEINVED

-164 CYKADKPKDEE
+164 CFKADKPKDEE
-175 EADKDDKPSDKS
+175 EATDKDDKPSDKS
-187 AEEKG
+187 TEEE
-192 DKPKDGDKE
+192 DENPKDGDKE
-201 PEAEEKDGKDDKKDD
+201 PKAEDKDDKD
-216 EEEDDKKDEAEKSAS
+216 DDKKDEAEKSVS

-241 LKAVLAKAEKPKDE
+241 LKAVLAKADKPKDE
-255 PVAKSMWQVKSLAD
+255 PVAKSMYQVKSLAD
-269 VLMSLEWLISDASYD
+269 VLMSLKWLVDDAVYVD
-284 GVDEAVIAQI
+284 IDEAVIAQI
-294 KESAGKLAES
+294 KESAGSLAES
-304 LKALTVSEADKLVD
+304 LKALAASEADKLVD
-318 GLAAKAD
+318 GLTAKAD
-325 KSDDLAKAESV
+325 KSDDLAKAESA

-373 TKAISKAE
+373 TKAIGKAE
-381 DNGEDPLNGFEPI
+381 DNGEDPLNGFQPI

-404 ATLVKAAQ
+404 ATLIKAKQ
-412 AGRL
+412 TGRL

>member
-84 SNAAGTAIEINVEN
+84 SNAAGTAIEINVED

-126 IGGSVTARDELNKSQ
+126 IGGSVIARDELNKSQ

-175 EADKDDKPSDKS
+175 EAKKEDDKPSDKTDETPTDD
-187 AEEKG
+187 AEKA
-192 DKPKDGDKE
+192 DGNK
-201 PEAEEKDGKDDKKDD
+201 KDDK
-216 EEEDDKKDEAEKSAS
+216 EDEAEKSAS

-241 LKAVLAKAEKPKDE
+241 LKAALAKAEKPKDE
-255 PVAKSMWQVKSLAD
+255 PVTKSMWQVKSLAD
-269 VLMSLEWLISDASYD
+269 VLTSLKWLINDAGYD

-294 KESAGKLAES
+294 KESAGSLAES

-381 DNGEDPLNGFEPI
+381 DNGEDPLKGFQPI

>member
-1 MIPLGKVSVFAA
+1 
-13 SSWGGFFL
+13 
-21 EQRMAKLYAEIAK
+21 MAKLYAEIAK

-56 DGEIIAAE
+56 DGEVIAAE

-84 SNAAGTAIEINVEN
+84 SNAAGTAIEINVED

-104 GAHIVDPVAVTKVKT
+104 GAHIVDPVAVTKVKA

-164 CYKADKPKDEE
+164 CFKADKPKDEE
-175 EADKDDKPSDKS
+175 EADKDDKPANKTDETP
-187 AEEKG
+187 ADDTEKA
-192 DKPKDGDKE
+192 DG
-201 PEAEEKDGKDDKKDD
+201 DKKDD
-216 EEEDDKKDEAEKSAS
+216 KEDDKKDETKKSAS
-231 VNLSESEIAI
+231 VELSESEIAI
-241 LKAVLAKAEKPKDE
+241 LKAVLAKA
-255 PVAKSMWQVKSLAD
+255 
-269 VLMSLEWLISDASYD
+269 
-284 GVDEAVIAQI
+284 
-294 KESAGKLAES
+294 
-304 LKALTVSEADKLVD
+304 
-318 GLAAKAD
+318 D
-325 KSDDLAKAESV
+325 KSDDLAKAESA

-373 TKAISKAE
+373 TKAIGKAE
-381 DNGEDPLNGFEPI
+381 DNGEDPLNGFQPI

-412 AGRL
+412 TGRL